1 MTVWEKF
8 ISDIL
13 ANYKKEDII
22 CQYYTHLCG
31 GNKGT
36 KCSKRCPFR
45 QCGGKCVLY
54 GARGGRKKNRSEIEE
69 ILSREDTLNAITPHY
84 DEVMALEMIHQGA
97 DPTTAYKQ
105 CLVETV
111 GPAVTEVPFSR

>member
-13 ANYKKEDII
+13 VTYKKEDII
-22 CQYYTHLCG
+22 CQYYTHLYG

-36 KCSKRCPFR
+36 TCSKKCPFK
-45 QCGGKCVLY
+45 QWGGKCVLY
-54 GARGGRKKNRSEIEE
+54 GARGVRKKNRSEIEE
-69 ILSREDTLNAITPHY
+69 ILNREDALDVITPHY
-84 DEVMALEMIHQGA
+84 DEVKALEMVRRGA
-97 DPTTAYKQ
+97 DPATAYKQ

-111 GPAVTEVPFSR
+111 GPEVTKVSFRS